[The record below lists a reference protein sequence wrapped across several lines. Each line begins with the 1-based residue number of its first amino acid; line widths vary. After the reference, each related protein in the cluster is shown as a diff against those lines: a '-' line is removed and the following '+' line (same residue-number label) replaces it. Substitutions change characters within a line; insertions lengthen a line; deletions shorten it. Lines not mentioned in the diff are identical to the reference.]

1 MECTT
6 DTFYSIEEKES
17 LILKVGTRNVLEPF
31 WCNLCFQ
38 VQDPEHSHDQS
49 FRAVFGGKIKLDVRF
64 RKFSAPENMDLLR
77 KIKTAVLWWLIG
89 IDLNA
94 DDDVIEWSLLQPAV
108 QRGALRSFDWMGN
121 LTHPY
126 PIMLCASQIPHGL
139 SWGLVETRSPSLIY
153 SNSDRK

>member
-1 MECTT
+1 MYDRHFLFYWGKGIFDFKSRNTECSRTILLWSLFPST
-6 DTFYSIEEKES
+6 GPRTFSRPVVSCSI
-17 LILKVGTRNVLEPF
+17 
-31 WCNLCFQ
+31 W
-38 VQDPEHSHDQS
+38 
-49 FRAVFGGKIKLDVRF
+49 GKIKLDVRF
-64 RKFSAPENMDLLR
+64 RKFSAPENMDPLR

-139 SWGLVETRSPSLIY
+139 SWGLVETRSSSLIY
-153 SNSDRK
+153 SNSDRN